1 MAFLD
6 GQIMHRSGSDLFLGS
21 WILICVNSC
30 QIHNPGYS
38 SKRLVKYCRFKFFT
52 SNWVYCKNSLNI
64 LQAYPKSFHFSYF
77 KEFTC
82 QKMRCANSILKQAQT
97 MIIKTFWC
105 SLEQHDDILRFEK
118 LKPEHGKIIQSS
130 KA

>member
-1 MAFLD
+1 LLYIMTNQHVNELAIYGLHKLKDFAGSNQTCKCCFLKLSEY
-6 GQIMHRSGSDLFLGS
+6 Q
-21 WILICVNSC
+21 
-30 QIHNPGYS
+30 
-38 SKRLVKYCRFKFFT
+38 KYCRFKFFT

-77 KEFTC
+77 KEFSC

>member
-1 MAFLD
+1 MLYIMTNQHVNELAIYGLHKLKDFAGSNLTCKCCFLKLSEY
-6 GQIMHRSGSDLFLGS
+6 Q
-21 WILICVNSC
+21 
-30 QIHNPGYS
+30 
-38 SKRLVKYCRFKFFT
+38 KYCRFKFFT

-64 LQAYPKSFHFSYF
+64 LQSYPKSFHLSISKFLLA
-77 KEFTC
+77 K
-82 QKMRCANSILKQAQT
+82 RCANSILKQAQT